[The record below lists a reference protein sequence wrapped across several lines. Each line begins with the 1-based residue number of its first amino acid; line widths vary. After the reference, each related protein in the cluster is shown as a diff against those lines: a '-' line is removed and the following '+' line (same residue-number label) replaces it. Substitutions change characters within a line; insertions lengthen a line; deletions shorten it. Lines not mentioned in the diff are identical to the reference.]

1 MSAGSHD
8 PQPDPHAGS
17 FPAPPNQ
24 AMYPPQA
31 LAYPMG
37 QQHPQSMT
45 VLILGILSVTIF
57 AICGPFAWSM
67 GRRTLAEIDAAPPM
81 AYSNRSEANVG
92 MVLGIIG
99 TILLATSVLVALL
112 ALALVIGV
120 GTIRVG

>member
-8 PQPDPHAGS
+8 PQPDA
-17 FPAPPNQ
+17 
-24 AMYPPQA
+24 AMYPRQA

-37 QQHPQSMT
+37 QQHPQAMT

-57 AICGPFAWSM
+57 ALCGPFAWSM

-81 AYSNRSEANVG
+81 AYANRSEANVG

-99 TILLATSVLVALL
+99 TILLATSVFVGLLGL
-112 ALALVIGV
+112 ALFISF
-120 GTIRVG
+120 GTVLDG